1 MNYAKKLLNK
11 KSFYLFL
18 ILSIL
23 IVVLVLVLLQ
33 IRNNKKVAFLLSQEN
48 YSYVKDESTPL
59 ILNVGCSRDDTMHFE
74 KKLINKCIFSD
85 YDTNNYFL
93 VELIKIEKLKE
104 NQTYENN
111 KYHQY
116 QLSFKLPFSSNEI
129 IKMNNFYLNLEYT
142 NDEKLSLPMGTIAIA
157 SNNYNGND
165 IIISSMEGVVNE
177 NNDHQ
182 MLVGITLKPKMIE
195 KDIII
200 NKIKTISAITNLNL
214 GEIKEITSEIE
225 NDQPLND
232 LLGKEYDLYNNK
244 LINKLSL
251 EIQSDKKYLIPLIYS
266 KMDSIT
272 TLAFII
278 EYEKNGEIF
287 EQVIYPFKFYSS
299 SKDTLTKRLVYGRN

>member
-33 IRNNKKVAFLLSQEN
+33 IRNNKKVVFLLSQEN

-74 KKLINKCIFSD
+74 KKLISKCIFSD

-299 SKDTLTKRLVYGRN
+299 SNDTLTKRLVYGRN